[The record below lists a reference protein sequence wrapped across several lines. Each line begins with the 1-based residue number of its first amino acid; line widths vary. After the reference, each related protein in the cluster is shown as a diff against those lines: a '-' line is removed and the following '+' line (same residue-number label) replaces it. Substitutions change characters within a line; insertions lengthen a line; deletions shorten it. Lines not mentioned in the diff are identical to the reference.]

1 MALGVTAC
9 NDKIYTAFVDDDK
22 LKTFFHGHS
31 FTANPLAC
39 TAALASLDLLLK
51 DECIEKIKW
60 IENSNRNF
68 VLQLQPYADDGKIKN
83 IRTLGTILA
92 FEMNEGADEY
102 LNNISSTITANA
114 LAEGVYIRPLGNTV
128 YIMPPYCIT
137 ETELQKVYGV
147 ILKLIG

>member
-1 MALGVTAC
+1 MV
-9 NDKIYTAFVDDDK
+9 NY
-22 LKTFFHGHS
+22 
-31 FTANPLAC
+31 N
-39 TAALASLDLLLK
+39 
-51 DECIEKIKW
+51 
-60 IENSNRNF
+60 
-68 VLQLQPYADDGKIKN
+68 DGKIKN

-114 LAEGVYIRPLGNTV
+114 LSEGVYIRPLGNTV